1 MSTVTKLE
9 AAALVGVTP
18 FTISRWVD
26 RGYLTPVRP
35 NAKPVLFHEADVVEC
50 KHDRMSRAEHDTLD
64 ALWQE
69 VLAHPL

>member
-1 MSTVTKLE
+1 MSTLTKLE
-9 AAALVGVTP
+9 AAELVGVSP

-35 NAKPVLFHEADVVEC
+35 NAKPVRFLEADVVEC
-50 KHDRMSRAEHDTLD
+50 KHDRMSKAEHDTLD
-64 ALWQE
+64 DLWHE